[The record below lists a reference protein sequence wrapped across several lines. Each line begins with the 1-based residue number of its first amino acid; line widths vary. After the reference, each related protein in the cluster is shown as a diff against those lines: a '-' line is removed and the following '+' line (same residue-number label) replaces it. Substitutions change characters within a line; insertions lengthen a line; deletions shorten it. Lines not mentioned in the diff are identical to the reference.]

1 MMIGKVVKVRL
12 YGGDIVDR
20 RVIGTRPH
28 GIVICTE
35 SEYQAAKREGREPS
49 GLVFPRQ
56 DVFEPQDE
64 GQLTR

>member
-49 GLVFPRQ
+49 GLVFPRAV
-56 DVFEPQDE
+56 DAV
-64 GQLTR
+64 RARS